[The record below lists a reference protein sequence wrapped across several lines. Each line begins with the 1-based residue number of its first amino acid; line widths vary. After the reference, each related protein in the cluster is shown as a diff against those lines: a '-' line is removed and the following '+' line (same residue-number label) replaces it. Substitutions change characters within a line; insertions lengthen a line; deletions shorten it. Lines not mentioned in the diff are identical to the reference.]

1 MKPLFLSIVL
11 LLGGCATCR
20 EYPVACTVGTV
31 VAVGAV
37 AAAAS
42 SGHSK
47 STGGY

>member
-31 VAVGAV
+31 VAVGVV

-42 SGHSK
+42 HGGASKGSG
-47 STGGY
+47 Y